1 MTVAVSSDPA
11 DTAPGGFC
19 GLCGRPMEPGQE
31 WCLECG
37 AARTVIARPPDWR
50 VPVLV
55 IGVVVLLIAGGFA
68 YALSQLGSHAG
79 RVTVVRPSATQRS
92 SAATLGSWAPGLAG
106 YTVVLA
112 TDRSQ
117 SAADRAA
124 TALAAHVSGVGV
136 LSTREHPQ
144 MIHQG
149 VWDVFAGHY
158 PSYAAA
164 ESAAARAVHRGQ
176 AGAVPALVQ
185 HPGQG

>member
-1 MTVAVSSDPA
+1 
-11 DTAPGGFC
+11 
-19 GLCGRPMEPGQE
+19 MEPGQE

-50 VPVLV
+50 VPALV

-68 YALSQLGSHAG
+68 YALTQLGSHAG
-79 RVTVVRPSATQRS
+79 KITVV
-92 SAATLGSWAPGLAG
+92 SAAPPKTAHAPRLGAWQPGLAG

-112 TDRSQ
+112 TERSQ

-124 TALAAHVSGVGV
+124 TALAAHVSDVGV
-136 LSTREHPQ
+136 LATSQHPQ
-144 MIHQG
+144 MFQHN

-164 ESAAARAVHRGQ
+164 RAAASQAAHHGQ
-176 AGAVPALVQ
+176 PGAKPALVQ
-185 HPGQG
+185 RPGQ

>member
-1 MTVAVSSDPA
+1 
-11 DTAPGGFC
+11 
-19 GLCGRPMEPGQE
+19 MEPGQE

-55 IGVVVLLIAGGFA
+55 IGLVVLLIAGGFA
-68 YALSQLGSHAG
+68 YALTQLGSHAG
-79 RVTVVRPSATQRS
+79 KVTVVGASGPKTARAP
-92 SAATLGSWAPGLAG
+92 TLGSWQPGLAG

-112 TDRSQ
+112 TAHSQ
-117 SAADRAA
+117 SAADAA
-124 TALAAHVSGVGV
+124 AKPLAAHFADVGV

-144 MIHQG
+144 MLSQG

-164 ESAAARAVHRGQ
+164 RAAATRAAHHGQ
-176 AGAVPALVQ
+176 PHAKPALVQ
-185 HPGQG
+185 RPGQ